1 MCLMKCTRS
10 LNMPE
15 LHRVVVTGFGA
26 LTAVGAW
33 PGTLFDAVCAGQSGI
48 HTLENQSPQPPIT
61 FAAAIESA
69 LDVDSKTAAHDR
81 ATQLAL
87 IAAGWA
93 LQEAGLAD
101 EAALRTEI
109 GVYVGTGAG
118 PSHTLDQSYR
128 RLYAEQRDRVAP
140 MTLPRGIHNAP
151 ASEIAI
157 RFGLRGTNNTYS
169 IACASSA
176 AAIGEAMR
184 AIRHGYSRQILA
196 GGTESL
202 LTYGVLHAWH
212 ALRAHAAAAD
222 PISASCRPFS
232 SDRDGLVM
240 GEGSGFLMLESLESA
255 QARGAPIWAELVGY
269 GSSCDATHI
278 THPHAAG
285 QIAAVEMALQEAQLP
300 PSAIDYVNAHGTG
313 TPAGD
318 AVEAA
323 SLTAVFGAHMAQL
336 PVSSTKAVHGH
347 LMGAGG
353 AVELIL
359 SLLAMNHNVIPPTAN
374 CRQPDCSLGLDMVA
388 EGARTAQVNTVMSSS
403 FAFGGSNA
411 VLIAQRFRE

>member
-1 MCLMKCTRS
+1 
-10 LNMPE
+10 MPKV
-15 LHRVVVTGFGA
+15 HRVVVTGFGA
-26 LTAVGAW
+26 ITAVGTW
-33 PGTLFDAVCAGQSGI
+33 PGTLFEQVCLGHSGI
-48 HTLENQSPQPPIT
+48 CTIENQSPQPPIT
-61 FAAAIESA
+61 IAAVIKSGIDA
-69 LDVDSKTAAHDR
+69 DPKTAAHDR

-87 IAAGWA
+87 TAAGWA
-93 LQEAGLAD
+93 LAEAGLQD
-101 EAALRTEI
+101 DAALRTEI

-118 PSHTLDQSYR
+118 PSNTMDQSYQ
-128 RLYAEQRDRVAP
+128 RLYAEQRGRVAP

-151 ASEIAI
+151 ASEVAI
-157 RFGLRGTNNTYS
+157 RFGLHGAHNPYS

-184 AIRHGYSRQILA
+184 AIRHGYSQQILA

-202 LTYGVLHAWH
+202 LNFGVLHAWH
-212 ALRAHAAAAD
+212 ALRAHAAPAE

-232 SDRDGLVM
+232 TDRDGLVM
-240 GEGSGFLMLESLESA
+240 GEGSGFLMLESLASA

-269 GSSCDATHI
+269 GASCDATHI
-278 THPHAAG
+278 THPDTAG
-285 QIAAVEMALQEAQLP
+285 QIVAINRALREAGLNP
-300 PSAIDYVNAHGTG
+300 CNIDYVNAHGTG

-323 SLTAVFGAHMAQL
+323 SLSAVFGSHLAKM

-359 SLLAMNHNVIPPTAN
+359 SLLALNQSVIPPTAN
-374 CRQPDCSLGLDMVA
+374 CRMPDLVLGLDMVA
-388 EGARTAQVNTVMSSS
+388 EGARSAHLNTVMSSS

-411 VLIAQRFRE
+411 VLIAQRLKVN